1 MSDKCIHTLGT
12 CLFVL
17 VFFLFFHVGR
27 YNYVISV
34 PKLHQLEFLEGN
46 GRTVR
51 VIKEVA
57 TTWEEVGLS
66 LHFEAS
72 DISRIE
78 RDNHQQS
85 VQASRVVFSEWLEG
99 RGRQP
104 TTWGTLIKALKEAGL
119 QTVANDLERI
129 LR

>member
-1 MSDKCIHTLGT
+1 MHTHTGYM
-12 CLFVL
+12 FVC
-17 VFFLFFHVGR
+17 FFAMILFFHVGR

-34 PKLHQLEFLEGN
+34 PKLHQLDFLEGN

-51 VIKEVA
+51 VIKKVA
-57 TTWEEVGLS
+57 TTWEEVALS

-72 DISRIE
+72 DVSRIE